1 MRIPEKTSLFR
12 GYVGESTEDN
22 NLIGITDEVDLPDFE
37 YLSETISLAG
47 MAGEMDSPALGQLK
61 SATMEIP
68 FSSASKQSLRIA
80 EDDSKPLI
88 LRSAQ
93 EVFDSATNQKTMSQ
107 RVITIYGMTKK
118 INFGK
123 LKKAGYGNPSITK
136 EITSYKDVIDGEVIT
151 HIDKFAPTFIVNGV
165 DLMKGITDL
174 I

>member
-1 MRIPEKTSLFR
+1 MLIPEKTALFR
-12 GYVGESTEDN
+12 AYVEESTTEN
-22 NLIGITDEVDLPDFE
+22 NLIGTTDEVDLPDFE
-37 YLSETISLAG
+37 YLSETLNLAG
-47 MAGEMDSPALGQLK
+47 MAGEVDSPALGQLK
-61 SATMEIP
+61 SATMDIP
-68 FSSASKQSLRIA
+68 FTATSEQSLRLA

-93 EVFDSATNQKTMSQ
+93 EVFDSSNNQKSLVQ

-123 LKKAGYGNPSITK
+123 LKKAGYGNPTITK
-136 EITSYKDVIDGEVIT
+136 EITSYKDEIDGVVVT
-151 HIDKFAPTFIVNGV
+151 HIDKFAPTFVVNGQ